1 MTLEQLG
8 NLGELDWLLG
18 RDRFASLLGR
28 QIQQQNVITRAQF
41 GHSLTQRLY
50 ERYFQTSKDEAY
62 AEFMALD
69 WASDSL
75 TPVES
80 WRCKWPY

>member
-8 NLGELDWLLG
+8 NLGELIGSLG
-18 RDRFASLLGR
+18 VIVSLIYLGR

-50 ERYFQTSKDEAY
+50 ERYFQTSKDEATHTI
-62 AEFMALD
+62 
-69 WASDSL
+69 L
-75 TPVES
+75 T
-80 WRCKWPY
+80 

>member
-1 MTLEQLG
+1 MLIEDLG
-8 NLGELDWLLG
+8 NLGEFIGSLG
-18 RDRFASLLGR
+18 VIFSLIYLGK

-50 ERYFQTSKDEAY
+50 ERYFQTSRDREY

-69 WASDSL
+69 WSSNSL
-75 TPVES
+75 SSTDS
-80 WRCKWPY
+80 WRIQML